1 MDHSAGQ
8 FSKMAH
14 LAASTARLYLEV
26 VARGSERVMD
36 QSSRRELT
44 RRLWFV
50 QERIKRLGE
59 ERKQLTEEKRKGSI
73 DLDIRQISRL
83 RAYILVR
90 LTDLQEEVAAL
101 TEEGETLKAA
111 IKSAKANVEPSE

>member
-1 MDHSAGQ
+1 
-8 FSKMAH
+8 
-14 LAASTARLYLEV
+14 
-26 VARGSERVMD
+26 MD

-50 QERIKRLGE
+50 QERIKRLGD

-101 TEEGETLKAA
+101 TEEGDTLKAA
-111 IKSAKANVEPSE
+111 IKSAKANVVAGE